1 MELGERRILFCIGSH
16 GESEEEKDVMF
27 CCRWDV
33 DGEGFDSRRKAKKRK
48 KGAIFFSFFFLLES
62 GLVMAVWR
70 QWNGRILKATRMDR
84 LPALTP

>member
-1 MELGERRILFCIGSH
+1 VELGERRILFCIGSH

-48 KGAIFFSFFFLLES
+48 KGAIFFFFFFFWS
-62 GLVMAVWR
+62 LVW
-70 QWNGRILKATRMDR
+70 
-84 LPALTP
+84 

>member
-1 MELGERRILFCIGSH
+1 VELGERRILFCIGSH

-33 DGEGFDSRRKAKKRK
+33 DGEGFDSRRKAKQRK
-48 KGAIFFSFFFLLES
+48 KGTIFIFFFLLES

-70 QWNGRILKATRMDR
+70 QWNGLILKATRMDR

>member
-1 MELGERRILFCIGSH
+1 MSCFVVVGMLMVKDLIAEGKQGRERR
-16 GESEEEKDVMF
+16 EP
-27 CCRWDV
+27 
-33 DGEGFDSRRKAKKRK
+33 
-48 KGAIFFSFFFLLES
+48 FFSFFFFLLES

>member
-1 MELGERRILFCIGSH
+1 MSCFVVVGMLMVKDLIAEGKQRRERR
-16 GESEEEKDVMF
+16 EP
-27 CCRWDV
+27 
-33 DGEGFDSRRKAKKRK
+33 
-48 KGAIFFSFFFLLES
+48 FFSFFFFLLES